1 MDKEIPQLPN
11 LHSVFGMANFF
22 MDDTDCKI
30 KDKYLT
36 PFISPIRPPPDL
48 PVLLLLLRLSL
59 LFEAFLRRL
68 LAFLY
73 PFAFLFHNTL
83 LSSVILCLGPSLL

>member
-1 MDKEIPQLPN
+1 MGQLFYGGP
-11 LHSVFGMANFF
+11 FKTNF
-22 MDDTDCKI
+22 MTN
-30 KDKYLT
+30 KDVT
-36 PFISPIRPPPDL
+36 PMLPPDL

-83 LSSVILCLGPSLL
+83 LSSVFLTKGREDVKLFGTQKSFHHGF